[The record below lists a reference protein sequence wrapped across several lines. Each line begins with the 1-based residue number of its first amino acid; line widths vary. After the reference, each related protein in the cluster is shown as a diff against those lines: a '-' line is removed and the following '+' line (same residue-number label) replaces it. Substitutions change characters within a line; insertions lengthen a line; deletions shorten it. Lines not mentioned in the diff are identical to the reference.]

1 MAFHLALASS
11 QSLQI
16 ISELDTSI
24 ASVGDQVVWSIRLN
38 NIEENLSLEFPK
50 LEVKSDS
57 ISIISQ
63 TNILD
68 KNLIIGQSFKL
79 SFWETGNF
87 LTPFYYVR
95 VIDDTNNDEF
105 NFESE
110 RRSIKVLSVLEG
122 NNIDNMRPLKGPVP
136 VDSIF
141 PIVLFAKI
149 IIMLF
154 IISLI
159 IFIWTNRKSSTQII
173 SSGDNHISPYEFANN
188 RLLYLDTNGFSKEF
202 YSELS
207 HITRQFVEKSC
218 YIRALEMTTEE
229 ISENENIFNMNDNI
243 FSEWVN
249 LLQKADLIK
258 FAKKSTPISEM
269 ENDKSV
275 AFNIINNAI
284 D

>member
-1 MAFHLALASS
+1 M
-11 QSLQI
+11 QI

-38 NIEENLSLEFPK
+38 NIEKNLSLEFPK

-57 ISIISQ
+57 VSLISQ
-63 TNILD
+63 SNILD
-68 KNLIIGQSFKL
+68 NNLIVGQSFKL

-87 LTPFYYVR
+87 LTPFYYVK
-95 VIDDTNNDEF
+95 VVNDTNKDEF
-105 NFESE
+105 DFEPQ
-110 RRSIKVLSVLEG
+110 RRSIKVLSVLEE
-122 NNIDNMRPLKGPVP
+122 NSTNDVRPLKGPVP

-141 PIVLFAKI
+141 PMVSFVKI
-149 IIMLF
+149 ILMLF
-154 IISLI
+154 FISLM
-159 IFIWTNRKSSTQII
+159 IFIWTKRELATKIMSNVKNQ
-173 SSGDNHISPYEFANN
+173 ISPSEIAKN
-188 RLLYLDTNGFSKEF
+188 RLLHLDTNGFSKDF

-207 HITRQFVEKSC
+207 HITRQFVEKSF

-229 ISENENIFNMNDNI
+229 ISENENIFNMNDDI

-269 ENDKSV
+269 ENDKNV
-275 AFNIINNAI
+275 AFNIINNALN
-284 D
+284 

>member
-1 MAFHLALASS
+1 M
-11 QSLQI
+11 QI

-38 NIEENLSLEFPK
+38 NIEKNLSLEFPK

-63 TNILD
+63 SNILD
-68 KNLIIGQSFKL
+68 NNLTIGQSFKL

-87 LTPFYYVR
+87 LTPFYYVK
-95 VIDDTNNDEF
+95 VVNDINKDVF
-105 NFESE
+105 NFEAK
-110 RRSIKVLSVLEG
+110 RRSIKVLSVLET
-122 NNIDNMRPLKGPVP
+122 NSTDNMRPLKGPVP

-141 PIVLFAKI
+141 PISLFVKI
-149 IIMLF
+149 IIMFL
-154 IISLI
+154 IISLM
-159 IFIWTNRKSSTQII
+159 IFIWTKRKSSTQII
-173 SSGDNHISPYEFANN
+173 NSFKNQISPYEFANN

-202 YSELS
+202 YFELS

-229 ISENENIFNMNDNI
+229 IIENENIFNMNNDI

-269 ENDKSV
+269 ENDKIV
-275 AFNIINNAI
+275 ALNIINSALN
-284 D
+284 

>member
-1 MAFHLALASS
+1 M
-11 QSLQI
+11 QI

-38 NIEENLSLEFPK
+38 NIEKNLSLEFPK
-50 LEVKSDS
+50 LEVRSDS

-63 TNILD
+63 SDILD
-68 KNLIIGQSFKL
+68 NNLIIGQIFKL
-79 SFWETGNF
+79 SFWEIGNL
-87 LTPFYYVR
+87 LTPIYYVK
-95 VIDDTNNDEF
+95 VVNDTNKDEF
-105 NFESE
+105 NFEPE
-110 RRSIKVLSVLEG
+110 RRSVKVLSVLEK
-122 NNIDNMRPLKGPVP
+122 NSANDVRPLKGPVP

-141 PIVLFAKI
+141 PMVLFVKI
-149 IIMLF
+149 ILMLF
-154 IISLI
+154 FISLM
-159 IFIWTNRKSSTQII
+159 IFIWTKRKSSAHILGSVKNQ
-173 SSGDNHISPYEFANN
+173 ISPQQFAIN

-229 ISENENIFNMNDNI
+229 ISENENIFNMNDDI
-243 FSEWVN
+243 FFEWVN

-258 FAKKSTPISEM
+258 FAKKSTPISEK

-275 AFNIINNAI
+275 AFKIINNVLS
-284 D
+284 